1 MVDEIIKSMQSKM
14 DKTVEALKKD
24 FGTIR
29 TGKANPM
36 MVEDV
41 RVDYYGSLTPLNQLG
56 KIACPEPRVILIT
69 PFEKGMLKDIE
80 KAIFAA
86 SLGLTPNN
94 DGSSIRINIP
104 ELTGERRK
112 ELAKVVKQKGEEKKV
127 MKDMTQTLENKE
139 GVQEI
144 ITTLQFRGERI
155 LLPEFITQLAH
166 FEDRKEYVIKAQKG
180 KIEVKEFKI

>member
-14 DKTVEALKKD
+14 DKTVDALKKD

-29 TGKANPM
+29 TGKASPM

-41 RVDYYGSLTPLNQLG
+41 RVDYYGTLTPLNQLG

-112 ELAKVVKQKGEEKKV
+112 ELAKVVKQKAEEKKV
-127 MKDMTQTLENKE
+127 AIRNIRRDANDELKKHQSELSQDELKGHQDKIQKITDSYIAKLGDLEKE
-139 GVQEI
+139 KEKE
-144 ITTLQFRGERI
+144 ITTL
-155 LLPEFITQLAH
+155 
-166 FEDRKEYVIKAQKG
+166 
-180 KIEVKEFKI
+180 

>member
-14 DKTVEALKKD
+14 DKTVDALKKD

-41 RVDYYGSLTPLNQLG
+41 RVDYYGTLTPLNQLG

-112 ELAKVVKQKGEEKKV
+112 ELAKVVKQKAEEKKV
-127 MKDMTQTLENKE
+127 AIRNIRRDANDELKKQQAEMSQDEVKGHQDKIQKITDSYIAKLGELEKE
-139 GVQEI
+139 KEKE
-144 ITTLQFRGERI
+144 ITTL
-155 LLPEFITQLAH
+155 
-166 FEDRKEYVIKAQKG
+166 
-180 KIEVKEFKI
+180 